1 MKALFKILAA
11 LCLPLVLVSCT
22 QAGLILTRADLKP
35 KGQVATPAIFEGATP
50 SIAEWEN
57 TRRPQIQKQLQDH
70 VYGALPAD
78 SDVTIIERIVID
90 ENAFG
95 GRGRLEEIVMT
106 ATAIFDGVASESR
119 PFIIELITP
128 NNVDG
133 KAPVILMESFSPRW
147 SAIRHPGVTA
157 PEGIDRSADGG
168 LMLFIFG
175 RYVSSPPLPEIL
187 DRGYGVALIFPSE
200 IVPDRSASGLAA
212 LASLSEGYKDDET
225 RWGAIGAWGWGY
237 SRMIDVLIDHPR
249 IDPQGFVAYGHSRY
263 GKAAMVAAAY
273 DSRVAAVISHQSGTG
288 GASLNKRKKGESI
301 EDITGQYPH
310 WFSKTYAGY
319 AGREEELPI
328 DQHHLLA
335 LIAPRP
341 ILLGNARRDVWSDP
355 NGALKAAI
363 GADPVWKLYGADKG
377 LRQQRYKPFNPDAD
391 LSLWIRS
398 GTHGVVKE
406 DWPAFLEFLDAHF

>member
-1 MKALFKILAA
+1 
-11 LCLPLVLVSCT
+11 
-22 QAGLILTRADLKP
+22 
-35 KGQVATPAIFEGATP
+35 
-50 SIAEWEN
+50 
-57 TRRPQIQKQLQDH
+57 
-70 VYGALPAD
+70 
-78 SDVTIIERIVID
+78 
-90 ENAFG
+90 
-95 GRGRLEEIVMT
+95 
-106 ATAIFDGVASESR
+106 
-119 PFIIELITP
+119 
-128 NNVDG
+128 
-133 KAPVILMESFSPRW
+133 
-147 SAIRHPGVTA
+147 
-157 PEGIDRSADGG
+157 
-168 LMLFIFG
+168 
-175 RYVSSPPLPEIL
+175 
-187 DRGYGVALIFPSE
+187 
-200 IVPDRSASGLAA
+200 
-212 LASLSEGYKDDET
+212 
-225 RWGAIGAWGWGY
+225 
-237 SRMIDVLIDHPR
+237 
-249 IDPQGFVAYGHSRY
+249 
-263 GKAAMVAAAY
+263 
-273 DSRVAAVISHQSGTG
+273 VISHQSGTG